1 VFQDSTR
8 HKQAIIQHAGGS
20 PPCSFN
26 GFLVRLYK
34 EVSVTSS
41 RPKTA
46 QRVGSQA
53 QRPDGIPQTLLFFIL
68 KQLETPHPA
77 VGIQQDPLQ

>member
-1 VFQDSTR
+1 M
-8 HKQAIIQHAGGS
+8 
-20 PPCSFN
+20 
-26 GFLVRLYK
+26 
-34 EVSVTSS
+34 TSS

-68 KQLETPHPA
+68 KQLETPHP
-77 VGIQQDPLQ
+77 VNEIQQDPLK